1 MMSMI
6 RSSLK
11 NLFSKPYTV
20 RYPYES
26 TNIPENSRG
35 HVEWDMEACIFC
47 RLCEKNCP
55 GKAITTDKEGKSQTI
70 VIPRC
75 IQCRVCVDVCP
86 VHCIYMRSGYP
97 TPGQQL
103 EVHTYAVGMERFHHG
118 TKVLERKRRT
128 KT

>member
-1 MMSMI
+1 ML

-20 RYPYES
+20 RYPAED
-26 TNIPENSRG
+26 TKVPPNSRG
-35 HVEWDMEACIFC
+35 RVEWDMDECIFC

-70 VIPRC
+70 VRARC

-86 VHCIYMRSGYP
+86 KKCIYMRPEYS
-97 TPGQQL
+97 TPGPQL
-103 EVHTYAVGMERFHHG
+103 EVHVYAVGMEKFHFES
-118 TKVLERKRRT
+118 KPLERKR
-128 KT
+128 KK